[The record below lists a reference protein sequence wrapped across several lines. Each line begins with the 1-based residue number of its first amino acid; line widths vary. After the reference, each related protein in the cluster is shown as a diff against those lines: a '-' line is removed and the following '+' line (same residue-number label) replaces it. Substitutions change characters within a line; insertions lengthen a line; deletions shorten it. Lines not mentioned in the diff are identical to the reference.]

1 MSPTVG
7 SYYLVCHT
15 QGGSGQPSIGR
26 LFKYPSFEN
35 QQSVAN
41 KSFFQCDKVEFYWHT
56 KGTHVL
62 LLTMTEVDK
71 TGGSYYGKQDGP
83 IYSVAWSPK
92 AMEFCVV
99 YGFMP
104 ARASIFNIKC
114 EIAYEF
120 SAAPR
125 NSIYYNPFG
134 NILLLAGFGNLRGHI
149 ELWDTNTKKLIGN
162 CEAPDTTLLQW
173 SPDGIHFLTATT
185 APRLRIGNGYKIW
198 HYTGALIHEQMYPNE
213 ELYEVLWQTVSN
225 GTFKESALTC
235 QKVEGI
241 VPSVPQPSKEAYRP
255 PSARNRPAIQ
265 FKLHDDDDSTPIR
278 PNSGAPS
285 KAAIKQKKK
294 RENKKARNQEE
305 KDMTVN
311 PPITSNVT
319 VVLTGDEEKDKKIK
333 NIKKKLDAIAK
344 LKDQQA
350 QGKFWKL
357 IKFRKLKEKLA
368 CCCGSAACSLC
379 CSACPSCRNSTSS
392 RLMYAL
398 LLLVTTVV
406 ACITL
411 SPGLQDFL
419 RKVPFCRNSTK
430 LLPDSVVINCQ
441 DAVGYLAVYRICF
454 IVTLFFCLMALIMI
468 GVKTSKDGR
477 AGVQNGGMVG
487 NYEETESKAWYA
499 ALLGITFLCYALAIT
514 GVVLLFVF
522 YTKSDDCSLNKF
534 FISFNLILCFIVS
547 VISILP
553 NVQEKLPRSGLL
565 QSSIV
570 SLYVVYLTWS
580 TVSNSPDAN
589 CNRGLLGGKTSQM
602 GFDGQSI
609 VGLIVWMCCVLYSS
623 LRTASNSSKITMSEH
638 VLAKDTGAVK
648 SSADASL
655 VSHEE
660 PYVPIAGRDGTDGGE
675 SGDKKVWDNEEE
687 TVAYNWSFFHVM
699 FALATLYVHDD
710 FNKLVQT

>member
-1 MSPTVG
+1 MNPSTSFAVRGSSGINVFLGPSKFEPDQTFNNVISKFCRLMVFSPCGDYFAYHNGTALHLLKTRKWETIVVIENTKCYHLNFSPKGTYLCSWEPFIVNNANPQGSPNLHLYKTENGKLITSFVQKKQNNWEPIWSCDELLFSRLVNNNIVFYDLESFNTIQKVNAYKVLSYSMSPTVG

-71 TGGSYYGKQDGP
+71 TGGSYYGKQGLHFISTSGETAMVTMNKDGP

-350 QGKFWKL
+350 QGKIL
-357 IKFRKLKEKLA
+357 E
-368 CCCGSAACSLC
+368 
-379 CSACPSCRNSTSS
+379 
-392 RLMYAL
+392 
-398 LLLVTTVV
+398 
-406 ACITL
+406 
-411 SPGLQDFL
+411 
-419 RKVPFCRNSTK
+419 
-430 LLPDSVVINCQ
+430 INQ
-441 DAVGYLAVYRICF
+441 I
-454 IVTLFFCLMALIMI
+454 
-468 GVKTSKDGR
+468 
-477 AGVQNGGMVG
+477 
-487 NYEETESKAWYA
+487 
-499 ALLGITFLCYALAIT
+499 
-514 GVVLLFVF
+514 
-522 YTKSDDCSLNKF
+522 
-534 FISFNLILCFIVS
+534 
-547 VISILP
+547 
-553 NVQEKLPRSGLL
+553 
-565 QSSIV
+565 
-570 SLYVVYLTWS
+570 
-580 TVSNSPDAN
+580 
-589 CNRGLLGGKTSQM
+589 
-602 GFDGQSI
+602 
-609 VGLIVWMCCVLYSS
+609 
-623 LRTASNSSKITMSEH
+623 SKIKGEGE
-638 VLAKDTGAVK
+638 L
-648 SSADASL
+648 
-655 VSHEE
+655 
-660 PYVPIAGRDGTDGGE
+660 IAE
-675 SGDKKVWDNEEE
+675 LN
-687 TVAYNWSFFHVM
+687 
-699 FALATLYVHDD
+699 TL
-710 FNKLVQT
+710 QI